1 MKASGT
7 ALKLASLASVLLML
21 QGCAT
26 ATMEAGVSVP
36 SATPVT
42 SEILHRVRPHERLG
56 DIAIRYTG
64 NATNWEKI
72 ARHNGIS
79 NPRNLRIGAM
89 IAIPNSLVLRQGPQP
104 QASAAT
110 GQELKLV
117 AVSLPNTTTPTTNTL
132 ALKRSTPQK
141 STAVVLESDKT
152 NRAFTLSPT
161 KESRLTN
168 QAQSKTPAPK
178 VQIVGSYYP
187 KGIYT
192 QPVNYS
198 TLIMRAAPGT
208 LFELEYLANDWY
220 KIVTQN
226 GIGYLREDDGKVVSI
241 KAQP

>member
-26 ATMEAGVSVP
+26 ATMEAEVSVP

-168 QAQSKTPAPK
+168 QA
-178 VQIVGSYYP
+178 
-187 KGIYT
+187 
-192 QPVNYS
+192 
-198 TLIMRAAPGT
+198 
-208 LFELEYLANDWY
+208 
-220 KIVTQN
+220 
-226 GIGYLREDDGKVVSI
+226 
-241 KAQP
+241 